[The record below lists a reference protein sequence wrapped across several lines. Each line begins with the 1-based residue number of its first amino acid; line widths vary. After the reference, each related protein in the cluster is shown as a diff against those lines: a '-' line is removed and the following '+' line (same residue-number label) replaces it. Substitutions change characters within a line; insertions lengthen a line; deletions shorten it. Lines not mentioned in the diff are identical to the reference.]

1 MIMKTIKLFLTAC
14 LSFTFWGNV
23 LYAQEETPEY
33 KKYEKLAK
41 KVNDIQRTVNG
52 KNVKNDNDDF
62 ILKIPERNFIFNYH
76 DFTVSNIQ
84 SVANNNTKNGEAS
97 MIYENIDLASIN
109 DIGILDESFGDCG
122 IIILTPNKKQN
133 YKIVI
138 DDEVHSQESESIVF
152 YFLNSDRAKGKEMFD
167 AISELTF
174 LAKIKKG
181 LLTDK
186 EVRDQ
191 IKLWNETKES
201 TDTEKYY
208 SFLKKFPNSI
218 FGLMA
223 KTKAESLDSSV
234 KILTKDYVGIYLGM
248 TEKEFIDFVKR
259 NVVSKASEIHKIDK
273 NLKLFVDNFNIVMNK
288 EADGTAYYF
297 ENAYQSILYSD
308 SYGNAG
314 SMIPILFDVPSS
326 DKIPLSYDFGSY
338 YPIIESLDI
347 NYKKQAMLRKIS
359 VPSLFYQFLNVEN
372 SDLKNKLIPYSAKSM
387 LSGVKFRNGI
397 LYQITYSFI
406 IHETYLGADTI
417 LRQLYSLYG
426 TPKNERYLDARREGM
441 EGKVGIFDK
450 GNYYIA
456 ATAIQ
461 DYSESPFAPLTP
473 YLATIT
479 IKAK

>member
-1 MIMKTIKLFLTAC
+1 MKPIKLL
-14 LSFTFWGNV
+14 LSILFFIIFCNV
-23 LYAQEETPEY
+23 LHAQEETAEY
-33 KKYEKLAK
+33 KKYEKLAI
-41 KVNDIQRTVNG
+41 KVNDIQRSVNN
-52 KNVKNDNDDF
+52 KKLLYENDET
-62 ILKIPERNFIFNYH
+62 IVKIPERNFIFNYH
-76 DFTVSNIQ
+76 DFTINNIHR
-84 SVANNNTKNGEAS
+84 VANNNTKNGEAS
-97 MIYENIDLASIN
+97 MIYENIDLANIE

-122 IIILTPNKKQN
+122 IIVLTHSKKQN
-133 YKIVI
+133 YKIVL
-138 DDEVHSQESESIVF
+138 DDEVQSHEIESIAF
-152 YFLNSDRAKGKEMFD
+152 YFLNSDRAKGKEMFNALVD
-167 AISELTF
+167 LIYF
-174 LAKIKKG
+174 AKIKKG

-259 NVVSKASEIHKIDK
+259 NVVAKASEIHKIDK

-314 SMIPILFDVPSS
+314 SMIPILFDVPAS

-359 VPSLFYQFLNVEN
+359 VPSLFYQFLNVED
-372 SDLKNKLIPYSAKSM
+372 SALKNKLIPYSAKSM
-387 LSGVKFRNGI
+387 LSGVKFRNGSLI
-397 LYQITYSFI
+397 QITYSFI

-426 TPKNERYLDARREGM
+426 SPKNERYLDARRDAS

-450 GNYYIA
+450 GNYYIGA
-456 ATAIQ
+456 VAIQ
-461 DYSESPFAPLTP
+461 QYSQSPFAPLTP
-473 YLATIT
+473 YLVTIT
-479 IKAK
+479 IKIK

>member
-97 MIYENIDLASIN
+97 MIYENIDLANIN

-234 KILTKDYVGIYLGM
+234 KIFTKDYVGIYLGM
-248 TEKEFIDFVKR
+248 KAPIYHKAAKGKFRWGIPLLIVLNVICVMFVLDYARIDNNTHVTSSVVEDNVLRKKKAAQYER
-259 NVVSKASEIHKIDK
+259 LLSYLVVVSTWPV
-273 NLKLFVDNFNIVMNK
+273 NVP
-288 EADGTAYYF
+288 
-297 ENAYQSILYSD
+297 
-308 SYGNAG
+308 
-314 SMIPILFDVPSS
+314 MI
-326 DKIPLSYDFGSY
+326 
-338 YPIIESLDI
+338 
-347 NYKKQAMLRKIS
+347 
-359 VPSLFYQFLNVEN
+359 
-372 SDLKNKLIPYSAKSM
+372 
-387 LSGVKFRNGI
+387 
-397 LYQITYSFI
+397 
-406 IHETYLGADTI
+406 
-417 LRQLYSLYG
+417 
-426 TPKNERYLDARREGM
+426 
-441 EGKVGIFDK
+441 
-450 GNYYIA
+450 
-456 ATAIQ
+456 
-461 DYSESPFAPLTP
+461 
-473 YLATIT
+473 
-479 IKAK
+479 